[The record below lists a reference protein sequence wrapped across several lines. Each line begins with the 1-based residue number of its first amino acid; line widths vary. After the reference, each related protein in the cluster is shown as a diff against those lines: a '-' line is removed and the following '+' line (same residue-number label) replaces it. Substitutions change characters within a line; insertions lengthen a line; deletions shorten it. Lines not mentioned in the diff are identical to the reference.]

1 MSTQVLYVHCW
12 GGHGRAGSVVCLLL
26 HRLYGLDAASAL
38 FRCQFVHDCRR
49 LPIVVGSPQTTAQR
63 DQVARVIGAL
73 IAEDRAAAARAAAD
87 AARHLREDAV
97 VAADAVEELAADGL
111 ALEDFDEAGAP
122 EADGR
127 PPRSFGGAPRRPG
140 PQRAGARP
148 ASRLGPI
155 AGRRASLEVEDVAG
169 DGGRACLDVRT

>member
-1 MSTQVLYVHCW
+1 MDGFLAKQSSSAWSAKGWKERYVAVE
-12 GGHGRAGSVVCLLL
+12 G
-26 HRLYGLDAASAL
+26 SAL
-38 FRCQFVHDCRR
+38 KYYE
-49 LPIVVGSPQTTAQR
+49 PS
-63 DQVARVIGAL
+63 
-73 IAEDRAAAARAAAD
+73 
-87 AARHLREDAV
+87 
-97 VAADAVEELAADGL
+97 
-111 ALEDFDEAGAP
+111 FDEAGAP

-169 DGGRACLDVRT
+169 DGGFARLEIRT

>member
-1 MSTQVLYVHCW
+1 MAPPALQKTGKFSVFDRPGVKQTQRTS
-12 GGHGRAGSVVCLLL
+12 GA
-26 HRLYGLDAASAL
+26 RLTTASAGKIDQAAGEKIGGP
-38 FRCQFVHDCRR
+38 FAVEPAPAF
-49 LPIVVGSPQTTAQR
+49 TAHR
-63 DQVARVIGAL
+63 EAVW
-73 IAEDRAAAARAAAD
+73 DRAAAARAADD

-155 AGRRASLEVEDVAG
+155 AGRRASREVADVAG